1 MSIEIHLERQKRIN
15 TIIGWVEADDT
26 IGQDV
31 LAIVM
36 AGMRR
41 DKEAWRQQAMEMETI
56 AVWADAAP
64 KLRGRGAPAQKERW
78 AKGKIEKL
86 LRFRHRLFF
95 NWDEL
100 IGKKEASHER
110 D

>member
-1 MSIEIHLERQKRIN
+1 MSIETHLGRQKRIN
-15 TIIGWVEADDT
+15 TIIEWVEADDT

-100 IGKKEASHER
+100 IGKKDGAA
-110 D
+110 

>member
-1 MSIEIHLERQKRIN
+1 MSLESHFERQKRVN
-15 TIIGWVEADDT
+15 TIIAWVEEDDT
-26 IGQDV
+26 IGQEV

-41 DKEAWRQQAMEMETI
+41 DKESWRQQAMEMETI
-56 AVWADAAP
+56 AVWADATP
-64 KLRGRGAPAQKERW
+64 KLRGRGAPAQKEAW

-86 LRFRHRLFF
+86 LRFRDRLFF

-100 IGKKEASHER
+100 IGKKEVSHER

>member
-1 MSIEIHLERQKRIN
+1 MSMESHFERQKRIN
-15 TIIGWVEADDT
+15 TIVEWVREDDT

-36 AGMRR
+36 AGMRQ

-56 AVWADAAP
+56 AVWAAATP
-64 KLRGRGAPAQKERW
+64 KLRGRGALAQKQRW
-78 AKGKIEKL
+78 VEGKIEKL

-100 IGKKEASHER
+100 IGKKE
-110 D
+110 DQP